1 MIIFRNNINLKSFL
15 SNTFVEK
22 KNFGFLIYDEY
33 LKRTND
39 YLSEKINFIFIK
51 ILFLSVLKILI
62 LKKIVIKNNFNLFF
76 LTQVNYINPSTII
89 RTLFVDDKNK
99 KLIYVNRGT
108 FQILDK
114 KTFLTNSYKRINL
127 KTIFNQKFNT
137 EYKKKIK
144 KFFQ

>member
-1 MIIFRNNINLKSFL
+1 M
-15 SNTFVEK
+15 
-22 KNFGFLIYDEY
+22 
-33 LKRTND
+33 
-39 YLSEKINFIFIK
+39 
-51 ILFLSVLKILI
+51 
-62 LKKIVIKNNFNLFF
+62 FF

-127 KTIFNQKFNT
+127 KTIFNKKFIT
-137 EYKKKIK
+137 KYKKKSKNFFK
-144 KFFQ
+144 KRFSGN

>member
-1 MIIFRNNINLKSFL
+1 M
-15 SNTFVEK
+15 K
-22 KNFGFLIYDEY
+22 KFFDFYLIYDEY

-137 EYKKKIK
+137 EYKKKSKI
-144 KFFQ
+144 FQ